1 MPEGRE
7 RIFSKSSGIIILKN
21 MADYNLDI
29 IVVPTYDTKLLS
41 IKDIST
47 YGVPPSAP
55 TIEITIPNGFG
66 KAILPFT
73 IDTTNV
79 FNSTSL
85 GITGATDAKT
95 PLPDGV
101 YFLKYS
107 VAPSYVNFVEKSIM
121 RVDQLQEKFDS
132 AFMRLDMMECDKAI
146 KTQAKVTLNSIYF
159 FIQGAVAAANN
170 CAIMESNKLYNQAD
184 KMLHN
189 FINGGCNCS
198 GNNYVTNFH

>member
-1 MPEGRE
+1 
-7 RIFSKSSGIIILKN
+7 
-21 MADYNLDI
+21 MADLNLDI
-29 IVVPTYDTKLLS
+29 IVVPTYDTRLLS

-47 YGVPPSAP
+47 YPTEPSAP

-66 KAILPFT
+66 TVFLPFT
-73 IDTTNV
+73 INTTNV
-79 FNSTSL
+79 FNSASL
-85 GITGATDAKT
+85 GITDPTYATT
-95 PLPDGV
+95 PIPDGV

-107 VAPSYVNFVEKSIM
+107 IAPSYINFVEKSIM

-132 AFMRLDMMECDKAI
+132 AFMRLDMMECDMAI

-170 CAIMESNKLYNQAD
+170 CAVMEANRLYNQAD
-184 KMLHN
+184 KMLTN

-198 GNNYVTNFH
+198 GNNYVTNFY